1 MKKLIFT
8 LVSIW
13 FISAVGCQKGPY
25 PYITLDQAKKIDS
38 LVHPPIKNVAFI
50 YTGNVY
56 YAADLTTLV
65 TQVTTDGSAAK
76 FVKVSHDHSKF
87 AYLNG
92 VNQITIVDNK
102 GGLIA
107 TLSQYTQVKSFDWS
121 ADDKTLYILNG
132 NDIAYYGPAMKL
144 PSISY
149 ESFEGL
155 SDLEIISASVSMT
168 GDIAYVV
175 HGFDFYVGYR
185 YELIMKQ
192 ANNGKVVEYSNQ
204 DEPEYAM
211 DYVSFSTNDQDLV
224 LGYNSS
230 YSGSGA
236 QQRLQFFTDLNSYS
250 DGGYDGG
257 ASATPIYNSTLN
269 YLVGGKVN
277 ADNAIS
283 PAALYLG
290 DTPVYTSANVAKTIV
305 LDKFSL
311 TGVLYIDWK

>member
-1 MKKLIFT
+1 MKKLIYS
-8 LVSIW
+8 LLSVW

-25 PYITLDQAKKIDS
+25 PYITLDEAKKIDS

-50 YTGNVY
+50 YNGNVY
-56 YAADLTTLV
+56 YAADFTRPI

-87 AYLNG
+87 AYLNSI
-92 VNQITIVDNK
+92 NQITIVDNK
-102 GGLIA
+102 GSLIA

-121 ADDKTLYILNG
+121 ADDKTLYILNDNG
-132 NDIAYYGPAMKL
+132 IAYYGPAMKL

-149 ESFEGL
+149 QSFESL
-155 SDLEIISASVSMT
+155 SDLEVVSASVSMT

-175 HGFDFYVGYR
+175 KGFDFYVGEK
-185 YELIMKQ
+185 YELIIKP
-192 ANNGKVVEYSNQ
+192 ANNGKVIEYSNQ
-204 DEPEYAM
+204 DETEYMM
-211 DYVSFSTNDQDLV
+211 DYVSFSTNNQDLV
-224 LGYNSS
+224 LGYNSP

-236 QQRLQFFTDLNSYS
+236 QQRLQFFTGLNSYP
-250 DGGYDGG
+250 DGGYGGG

-269 YLVGGKVN
+269 YLVAGKLN

-290 DTPVYTSANVAKTIV
+290 ETPVYTSANVAKTIV
-305 LDKFSL
+305 LDKY